1 MDIHCLC
8 IKKAIAILAES
19 DMGLVEQFMKE
30 LDGYQKI
37 YLFYNQDYE
46 AFKKY
51 NTKNHELV
59 LA

>member
-1 MDIHCLC
+1 
-8 IKKAIAILAES
+8 
-19 DMGLVEQFMKE
+19 MGLVEQFMKE

-51 NTKNHELV
+51 NTKNLELV